1 MASKGKILRYIRSML
16 YVTYTML
23 IKEFPNT
30 SREVITAHVTSLIA
44 EDEITCDYHDK
55 DLFVFKAKRKDLKRT
70 A

>member
-1 MASKGKILRYIRSML
+1 
-16 YVTYTML
+16 ML